1 MAKKFLLKLKMIVSI
16 NFLANLPLGV
26 IEIAVKPMLLSVG
39 YKAVSE
45 ANKLFNFLLINIHL
59 NSIP

>member
-1 MAKKFLLKLKMIVSI
+1 MI
-16 NFLANLPLGV
+16 

-45 ANKLFNFLLINIHL
+45 ANKLFSFLLINIHL

>member
-26 IEIAVKPMLLSVG
+26 MIKD
-39 YKAVSE
+39 VS
-45 ANKLFNFLLINIHL
+45 
-59 NSIP
+59 SIW